1 MKPSPIH
8 YIFAHELPTKGYLG
22 FWAIFGIAVV
32 IKESQPSQVL
42 LSDWLFCALF
52 IVSLLLAP
60 VLFMCLSLLIAPLVL
75 GPAYYLGD
83 RFTGAPFRVGDHVR
97 ILVGPY
103 RNRVVEVYDVWDS
116 RRRFASGWILNWRE
130 MFEVSFHLLRFFA
143 RIRPKACNE
152 PNR

>member
-83 RFTGAPFRVGDHVR
+83 RLAGAPFRVGDHVR

-116 RRRFASGWILNWRE
+116 RRQICVRLDPQLERDVRGVLSFTQVLRE
-130 MFEVSFHLLRFFA
+130 D
-143 RIRPKACNE
+143 KAKGL
-152 PNR
+152 